1 MNTSLINLNEKAS
14 ETLNMLLDS
23 GYLEERIKNIDSIEN
38 LLMDQWRDFKS
49 VQAETAL
56 TFLDTLRCLRK
67 DFGTL
72 LESVAPEETR

>member
-1 MNTSLINLNEKAS
+1 MKSIVINLNEEAT
-14 ETLNMLLDS
+14 EILNMMLDS
-23 GYLEERIKNIDSIEN
+23 GYLEERIKNINSIEN

-72 LESVAPEETR
+72 LESVAPE

>member
-1 MNTSLINLNEKAS
+1 MKSIVINLNEEAT
-14 ETLNMLLDS
+14 EILNMMLDS
-23 GYLEERIKNIDSIEN
+23 GYLEERIKNINSIEN

-67 DFGTL
+67 DFGIL
-72 LESVAPEETR
+72 LESVAPE

>member
-1 MNTSLINLNEKAS
+1 MKSIVINLNEEAT
-14 ETLNMLLDS
+14 EILNMMLDS

-72 LESVAPEETR
+72 LESVAPE

>member
-1 MNTSLINLNEKAS
+1 MKSIVINLNEEAT
-14 ETLNMLLDS
+14 EILNMMLDS
-23 GYLEERIKNIDSIEN
+23 GYLEERIKNINSIEN
-38 LLMDQWRDFKS
+38 LLMDQWLDFKS

-72 LESVAPEETR
+72 LESVAPE